1 MNRKEIT
8 KFLSELLVEKRLSGM
23 GKYYASEVT
32 MDWYIGKITHTMRRV
47 DFIQF
52 VPKNQTVSGIEHGDF
67 YFYEVKSC
75 KEDYNSGNGLTFE
88 GDKNYIVTTAETYK
102 KIIKDV
108 DYDVGVLI
116 ACPVLREIKDEIEN
130 PTQIDGNIDDW
141 ILKIAKKH
149 IVPHVLPQFIVGLV
163 LLFPHAILHE
173 SSITFL
179 DFGLS
184 TEQPAIGVILS
195 ESMRY
200 LIMGK
205 WWLAVFPGM
214 MLVLTVVLFEK
225 GGTALRQL
233 LDPGSVHK

>member
-8 KFLSELLVEKRLSGM
+8 RFLSELLVKKRLSGM

-88 GDKNYIVTTAETYK
+88 GDKNYSVTTAETYK

-141 ILKIAKKH
+141 ILKIAKNAHSKNRER
-149 IVPHVLPQFIVGLV
+149 PLSQ
-163 LLFPHAILHE
+163 LLFFMLR
-173 SSITFL
+173 S
-179 DFGLS
+179 
-184 TEQPAIGVILS
+184 
-195 ESMRY
+195 
-200 LIMGK
+200 GK
-205 WWLAVFPGM
+205 
-214 MLVLTVVLFEK
+214 
-225 GGTALRQL
+225 
-233 LDPGSVHK
+233 

>member
-8 KFLSELLVEKRLSGM
+8 RFLSELLVKKRLSGM

-52 VPKNQTVSGIEHGDF
+52 VPKNQTVSGIEH
-67 YFYEVKSC
+67 
-75 KEDYNSGNGLTFE
+75 SGNGLTFE
-88 GDKNYIVTTAETYK
+88 GDKNYIITTAETYK

-141 ILKIAKKH
+141 ILKTAKNAHSKNRER
-149 IVPHVLPQFIVGLV
+149 PLSQ
-163 LLFPHAILHE
+163 LLFFMLR
-173 SSITFL
+173 S
-179 DFGLS
+179 
-184 TEQPAIGVILS
+184 
-195 ESMRY
+195 
-200 LIMGK
+200 GK
-205 WWLAVFPGM
+205 
-214 MLVLTVVLFEK
+214 
-225 GGTALRQL
+225 
-233 LDPGSVHK
+233 

>member
-8 KFLSELLVEKRLSGM
+8 RFLSELLVKKRLSGM

-88 GDKNYIVTTAETYK
+88 GDKNYIITTAETYK
-102 KIIKDV
+102 KI
-108 DYDVGVLI
+108 
-116 ACPVLREIKDEIEN
+116 IKDEIEN

-141 ILKIAKKH
+141 ILKTAKNAHSKNRER
-149 IVPHVLPQFIVGLV
+149 PLSQ
-163 LLFPHAILHE
+163 LLFFMLR
-173 SSITFL
+173 S
-179 DFGLS
+179 
-184 TEQPAIGVILS
+184 
-195 ESMRY
+195 
-200 LIMGK
+200 GK
-205 WWLAVFPGM
+205 
-214 MLVLTVVLFEK
+214 
-225 GGTALRQL
+225 
-233 LDPGSVHK
+233 